1 MSAYR
6 DLGARNILELGC
18 NPVKRKPI
26 IVSGHDT
33 EVLIDL
39 LLDDNDETAPGVDI

>member
-18 NPVKRKPI
+18 NPVKRKPL

-39 LLDDNDETAPGVDI
+39 LLDDSDEATPGVDV

>member
-6 DLGARNILELGC
+6 DLGAHNVLKV
-18 NPVKRKPI
+18 PVKRKPL
-26 IVSGHDT
+26 IVSCHDHDT

-39 LLDDNDETAPGVDI
+39 LLDDSDEITPGVDF